1 MKKLLVLLNVLA
13 ITACTTTA
21 KDDRICIDFGSYTF
35 VREKCTPLYG
45 QLICMDVEQTEVYC
59 KLYEE
64 TQPIRPE
71 SD

>member
-13 ITACTTTA
+13 VSACTTVEE
-21 KDDRICIDFGSYTF
+21 DSRICIDFGSYTV
-35 VREKCTPLYG
+35 VREKCTPMYG
-45 QLICMDVEQTEVYC
+45 ALICADVEETKVYC